1 MKKASPS
8 TFILNANDMSYF
20 YVEGKYSSIH
30 GPIYSVYYNNNVK
43 PVRYD
48 AKNFI
53 EVHGINDKE
62 SIYNF
67 TMNALPDLVA
77 LGGYDSRAYHIYD
90 TFIEVNK
97 LVSSQDTKTP
107 KLGKIKKDF
116 IEAVSTYNEIKG
128 LLPKLEVPYTEDYD
142 LLYGPKKEIKKVTK
156 IVTIPSPKKQIKELN
171 NVYEDSKSIQRK
183 IKYD

>member
-1 MKKASPS
+1 MKKESPS
-8 TFILNANDMSYF
+8 TFILNANDTSYF

-30 GPIYSVYYNNNVK
+30 GPIYNVYYNNNVK

-62 SIYNF
+62 SIYKF
-67 TMNALPDLVA
+67 TNSVLPELVA
-77 LGGYDSRAYHIYD
+77 LGGYDSRAYHVYD
-90 TFIEVNK
+90 TFTEVNK
-97 LVSSQDTKTP
+97 IVSGQDTKTP
-107 KLGKIKKDF
+107 KLGKFKKNF
-116 IEAVSTYNEIKG
+116 IEAVSIYNEIKG
-128 LLPKLEVPYTEDYD
+128 LLSKLEVPYAEDYD

-156 IVTIPSPKKQIKELN
+156 IVTIPSARKQIKDLN
-171 NVYEDSKSIQRK
+171 SIYEDSKSIQRK